1 MLPRT
6 MSASVASRCCPA
18 SSNRRE
24 RASAAVM
31 KRARNLHRSSSIVAS
46 SSSPSST
53 SAASPRPS
61 SPPPPDPSVDA
72 RARHN
77 AEQASIFD
85 SAVEAFVETPAE
97 VLPVRGRQECHSI
110 ETKPDLDLGP
120 SLSCS
125 LPHADLRPPPLSL
138 SHPLPPS
145 LSLSLP
151 LDPRND
157 SASSA
162 SPRPPARRSP
172 RPSGT
177 SRTLPCTRRG
187 CSTSGPGLGA

>member
-46 SSSPSST
+46 SSSPSAT

-61 SPPPPDPSVDA
+61 SPPPLDPSVDA

-125 LPHADLRPPPLSL
+125 LTHRPSSSSPLSL
-138 SHPLPPS
+138 SPSLPPS
-145 LSLSLP
+145 L
-151 LDPRND
+151 
-157 SASSA
+157 
-162 SPRPPARRSP
+162 PPPPPRSP
-172 RPSGT
+172 LLLL
-177 SRTLPCTRRG
+177 LPRRDV
-187 CSTSGPGLGA
+187 CLAP